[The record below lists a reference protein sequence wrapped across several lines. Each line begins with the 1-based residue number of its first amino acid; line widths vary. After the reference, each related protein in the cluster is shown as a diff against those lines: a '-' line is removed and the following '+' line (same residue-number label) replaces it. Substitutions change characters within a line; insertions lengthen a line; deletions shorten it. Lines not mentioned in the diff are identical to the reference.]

1 MNLPLIS
8 LRRSA
13 LVLALALALPLCA
26 SATTYTYRIYRP
38 GLLATEVSTPLPSV
52 GQPLALTLNLGSL
65 PAATRATAYSY
76 NFAPLLSMTGDSPP
90 TASQV
95 TWSASG
101 AVPDG
106 LSLSSSGALSG
117 TPTTSG
123 SSSFQVTATYTD
135 KSGQQVYGIMVNG
148 QPLDVVQISAG
159 SGSYHTCALTTAGA
173 AKCWGSNGNGQLG
186 DGTTIDRYTPVT
198 VSGLSSGVASLAV
211 GNAHTCAVTTAG
223 VAKCWGFNA
232 QGQLGDGTT
241 TQWLT
246 PVAVSGL
253 SSGVASV
260 AAGGHFNCAVT
271 TAGAAKCWGFNG
283 YGQLGDGTT
292 VNSPTP
298 VAVSGLSSGVASLA
312 VGGYHTCALTTAG
325 AAKCWGYNSNGQLGN
340 GSTGTNSATP
350 VAVSGLSSGVAS
362 VAGGYKHTC
371 AVTMAGAAKCW
382 GYNNYGQL
390 GDGTTSDKATP
401 VAVSSLSSGVAKL
414 TGGFYHTCALT
425 TAGAAKCWGYNAKGQ
440 LGDGTTVDKTTPVAV
455 AGLSSGVV
463 GLVAGNTHTCAVTS
477 GTAKCWGFN
486 AQGQLG
492 NGTSGTANNSA
503 IPVTVSP

>member
-1 MNLPLIS
+1 MKTPLIS

-135 KSGQQVYGIMVNG
+135 KSGQQVYSIMVNG

-173 AKCWGSNGNGQLG
+173 AKCWG
-186 DGTTIDRYTPVT
+186 Y
-198 VSGLSSGVASLAV
+198 
-211 GNAHTCAVTTAG
+211 
-223 VAKCWGFNA
+223 
-232 QGQLGDGTT
+232 
-241 TQWLT
+241 
-246 PVAVSGL
+246 
-253 SSGVASV
+253 
-260 AAGGHFNCAVT
+260 
-271 TAGAAKCWGFNG
+271 NG

-292 VNSPTP
+292 VDKSIP
-298 VAVSGLSSGVASLA
+298 VAVSACRRAWRAWLAGSTLPAPSPRPVRKNAGGIPPMDSSATA
-312 VGGYHTCALTTAG
+312 RRTTALPPSPYRLNP
-325 AAKCWGYNSNGQLGN
+325 AWPARKAPP
-340 GSTGTNSATP
+340 AT
-350 VAVSGLSSGVAS
+350 
-362 VAGGYKHTC
+362 
-371 AVTMAGAAKCW
+371 
-382 GYNNYGQL
+382 
-390 GDGTTSDKATP
+390 
-401 VAVSSLSSGVAKL
+401 
-414 TGGFYHTCALT
+414 
-425 TAGAAKCWGYNAKGQ
+425 
-440 LGDGTTVDKTTPVAV
+440 
-455 AGLSSGVV
+455 
-463 GLVAGNTHTCAVTS
+463 
-477 GTAKCWGFN
+477 
-486 AQGQLG
+486 
-492 NGTSGTANNSA
+492 
-503 IPVTVSP
+503 